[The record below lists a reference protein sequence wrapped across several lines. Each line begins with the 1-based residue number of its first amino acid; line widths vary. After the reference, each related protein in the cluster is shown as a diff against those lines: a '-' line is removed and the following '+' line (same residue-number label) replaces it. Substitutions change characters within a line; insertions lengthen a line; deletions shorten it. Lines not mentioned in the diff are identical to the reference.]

1 MRQVLAM
8 QALAIQAQVPPEH
21 LKITKGTGKLAGMCS
36 LNTNTTTNAFCI
48 AMHNSPDKRVICRTC
63 YSLKSLKTYRQNC
76 AEAWQH
82 NSDLLSQP
90 LDSYQIPRL
99 NELYFRFDSHGE
111 LINDEHFINL
121 LMICD
126 ANPKTTFAL
135 YTKRHKL
142 VIRVLNDNP
151 LDYVS
156 WPVPPNL
163 ILVYSN
169 PFKDRVTEHK
179 PKYFHKVFNVTTQKH
194 TADNCT
200 GRICTEC
207 LQCYDTGK
215 NSVIIELE
223 KK

>member
-8 QALAIQAQVPPEH
+8 QTLAIQVQLPPEH
-21 LKITKGTGKLAGMCS
+21 LKITKGTGKLARMCS
-36 LNTNTTTNAFCI
+36 LNTNTASNPFCE

-63 YSLKSLKTYRQNC
+63 YSLKALKTYRKNC
-76 AEAWQH
+76 AIAWQH
-82 NSDLLSQP
+82 NSDQLEFELQDWQ
-90 LDSYQIPRL
+90 LPRL

-111 LINDEHFINL
+111 LLNETHFLNL
-121 LMICD
+121 LRICEV
-126 ANPKTTFAL
+126 NPKTTFAL

-142 VIRVLNDNP
+142 VIRALKKHSLPD
-151 LDYVS
+151 
-156 WPVPPNL
+156 NL

-169 PFKDRVTEHK
+169 PFKDRITGHK

-194 TADNCT
+194 TGDNCT